1 MAKLKGPL
9 FSLGA
14 SQQLG
19 KALVFFGWKGL
30 DVVREYVIPA
40 NPRSSGQT
48 TQRGY
53 LTAAVAAIH
62 AEQALSALP
71 LNAAD
76 VTAYALWASVVQ
88 AATTWFNQLVRH
100 WIDITIAG
108 DTPAIFREGVST
120 PGVDK
125 IHATIYCNEI
135 NGADITAAT
144 FFYGTSKTALIHSVA
159 AGLTPVALL
168 ADADLSPLTTGV
180 KYFWQCRVDAGEN
193 CEGVRSG
200 IYHAVSL

>member
-1 MAKLKGPL
+1 MAKLKAPL

-14 SQQLG
+14 RGALG
-19 KALVFFGWKGL
+19 KALVYFPWKGI
-30 DVVREYVIPA
+30 DCVREYVIPT
-40 NPRSSGQT
+40 NPRTAGQV

-53 LTAAVAAIH
+53 LTDAVAAVH
-62 AEQALSALP
+62 AEQALAALP

-76 VTAYALWASVVQ
+76 IRAFALWAGVVQ

-100 WIDITIAG
+100 WIDITIDG
-108 DTPAIFREGVST
+108 KTPAIFREGVST

-125 IHATIYCNEI
+125 IHVTIYCNEI
-135 NGADITAAT
+135 NGVDITAAT
-144 FFYGTSKTALIHSVA
+144 FFYGTSRTALIHSVA

-168 ADADLSPLTTGV
+168 ADADLSPLVTGT

-200 IYHAVSL
+200 IYYAVAA